1 MVEAEKRATAEL
13 ALAEADA
20 KAKKVLAEALEA
32 EGKAKAAAAQA
43 LGLAEA
49 EAIRAKAEAEAKGM
63 LEKAEALKQYG
74 DAARQQMELDAVKV
88 LYEQLP
94 AIAEAIGKGYAGAD
108 IHLIGND
115 SGQLAGN
122 MMGNIAQIIEGFKGA
137 TGMDPMSV
145 ISGMIGAKLSD
156 NQ

>member
-1 MVEAEKRATAEL
+1 MFASFAFSFSATNFAIFS
-13 ALAEADA
+13 ASAIAVN
-20 KAKKVLAEALEA
+20 K
-32 EGKAKAAAAQA
+32 
-43 LGLAEA
+43 
-49 EAIRAKAEAEAKGM
+49 EAIRAQAEAEAKGM

-74 DAARQQMELDAVKV
+74 DAAKQQMELDAVKV

-122 MMGNIAQIIEGFKGA
+122 MMGNITQIIEGFKGA
-137 TGMDPMSV
+137 TGVDPMSV
-145 ISGMIGAKLSD
+145 LSGMMGAKLAEKSAE
-156 NQ
+156 

>member
-1 MVEAEKRATAEL
+1 MQAE
-13 ALAEADA
+13 
-20 KAKKVLAEALEA
+20 
-32 EGKAKAAAAQA
+32 
-43 LGLAEA
+43 
-49 EAIRAKAEAEAKGM
+49 AEAEAKGM

-74 DAARQQMELDAVKV
+74 DAAKQKMELEAQMV

-94 AIAEAIGKGYAGAD
+94 AIAEAIGKGYANAD

-122 MMGNIAQIIEGFKGA
+122 MMGNITQIIEGFKGS
-137 TGMDPMSV
+137 TGIDPTAF
-145 ISGMIGAKLSD
+145 ISGMIGAKVAD